1 MSDPSQNPLLARL
14 RMPGATFRLPSQGL
28 FYTSGELDVSVKH
41 GEVEVYP
48 MTTIDEIIISTPDK
62 LLSGKAIVEVFERC
76 IPQVK
81 QPIKLLARDVDFLMV
96 ALRVVTYGDTMD
108 VNFEHD
114 CEKSKEHTYQIN
126 LNTLIR
132 EARAVDPTSISS
144 EYSVTLSNQQRVSL
158 RPLTYEDMISL
169 YQISAMTNTDNITA
183 EDAEKLIVDGLASVI
198 GTVDGISDRA
208 MIRQW
213 VTALPIG
220 IKREIE
226 RVAQKVSPW
235 GVKFKVP
242 HKCKDCKD
250 KIEIGVS
257 ANPIDFFS

>member
-1 MSDPSQNPLLARL
+1 MTEQTQNPLLARL

-28 FYTSGELDVSVKH
+28 FYTDGEMDPSVKN

-62 LLSGKAIVEVFERC
+62 LLSGKAIIEVFERC
-76 IPQVK
+76 IPQIK
-81 QPIKLLARDVDFLMV
+81 KPIKLLARDVDFLMI

-108 VNFEHD
+108 VNFEHNCD
-114 CEKSKEHTYQIN
+114 KAKEHTYQIN
-126 LNTLIR
+126 LNALIR
-132 EARAVDPTSISS
+132 ETRSVDPTTLST
-144 EYSVTLSNQQRVSL
+144 EYNLTLSNQQHVSL

-169 YQISAMTNTDNITA
+169 YQISAMSTDNITA
-183 EDAEKLIVDGLASVI
+183 EDAEKLIVDGLVSVIASV
-198 GTVDGISDRA
+198 DGVSDRA

-213 VTALPIG
+213 VSALPIG

-226 RVAQKVSPW
+226 RVAQKVTPW
-235 GVKFKVP
+235 GVKFQVP
-242 HKCKDCKD
+242 HKCKDCKTD
-250 KIEIGVS
+250 IEIGVS